1 MNKKI
6 VNQLQI
12 TQVFLK
18 KKEASLK
25 REFFILTKNV
35 DRKHT
40 NYSNSNLFE
49 RNKHKIRSVKYIIIL
64 PTKNLNTHMEMLIFH
79 PVPQQF
85 RNDNIIYFRSKNC
98 TFPAPVNG
106 ARRGFEKIDKLIHSR

>member
-1 MNKKI
+1 VNKKI

-40 NYSNSNLFE
+40 NYSSSNLFE
-49 RNKHKIRSVKYIIIL
+49 SPKQTVRSVKYIIISA
-64 PTKNLNTHMEMLIFH
+64 KIRH
-79 PVPQQF
+79 PPGLKKPEHAYGNV
-85 RNDNIIYFRSKNC
+85 N
-98 TFPAPVNG
+98 FPSGTATIP
-106 ARRGFEKIDKLIHSR
+106 K